1 MKYFSFKP
9 LREWFGFSRR
19 ERRSS
24 FILLII
30 IALVAGARFIVPSK
44 KIPVEF
50 VTLEI
55 PDKVTDGIKHEPQ
68 AMRSKP
74 IAGKGQNEVSYQVI
88 ELNSCDSSLLET
100 LPGIG
105 PVLSARIIKYRNL
118 LGGFA
123 DKDQLKEVYG
133 LSAET
138 FSLISNRVKADPS
151 MIRKININSAEYK
164 QLVRLPYFEKG
175 EAAGILKYREGRGRI
190 EAMSDLVD
198 NKIITE
204 EKAVKVKWYLDFK

>member
-1 MKYFSFKP
+1 MKNFSFKP
-9 LREWFGFSRR
+9 LREWFGFTRR

-30 IALVAGARFIVPSK
+30 IVLVTTARYIVPSK
-44 KIPVEF
+44 KTPVEF

-55 PDKVTDGIKHEPQ
+55 PYKAADSLKQEPQ
-68 AMRSKP
+68 AASSVP
-74 IAGKGQNEVSYQVI
+74 IAGKRQDRVSFQVI
-88 ELNSCDSSLLET
+88 ELNSCDSSLLKT

-151 MIRKININSAEYK
+151 MIRKININTADYR
-164 QLVRLPYFEKG
+164 QIIRLPYFEK
-175 EAAGILKYREGRGRI
+175 EEVSAILKYRERRGRI
-190 EAMSDLVD
+190 GGLDELVG
-198 NKIITE
+198 NSILSK
-204 EKAVKVKWYLDFK
+204 EKGENVRLYLEF